1 MITMYNSDAVDYT
14 TFEVNRLMRRS
25 YLRKKREHKSISQ
38 QKLAD
43 LIGVSASA
51 IGMIEQ
57 GRMDPSWD
65 VAQKLEK
72 FFNVK
77 ASTLLK
83 IDGDDE

>member
-1 MITMYNSDAVDYT
+1 
-14 TFEVNRLMRRS
+14 
-25 YLRKKREHKSISQ
+25 
-38 QKLAD
+38 
-43 LIGVSASA
+43 
-51 IGMIEQ
+51 MIEQ